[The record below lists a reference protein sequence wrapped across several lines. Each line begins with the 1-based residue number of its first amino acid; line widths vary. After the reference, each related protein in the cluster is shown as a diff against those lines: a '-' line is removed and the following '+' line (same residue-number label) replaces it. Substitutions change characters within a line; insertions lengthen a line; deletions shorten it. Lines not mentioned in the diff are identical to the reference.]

1 MLCVACREP
10 SPAKFCPTICSQAKW
25 EKVYEPREM
34 LCSVLGTSP
43 EESQLKTRTRSSAS
57 QDSCTP
63 HARLMPAQ
71 MMKGMEGL
79 KSHSRATQQRQRFNP
94 NRSLSPFTCCCD
106 KKPAPHLSVD
116 MAEWNPVPLRPY
128 PAHSSQKPLPRPWF
142 LYPLWDLL
150 LLLFCLPQQ
159 GRYGL
164 LTQLLVMEPAF
175 QALSPAQSTHF
186 RLL

>member
-1 MLCVACREP
+1 
-10 SPAKFCPTICSQAKW
+10 
-25 EKVYEPREM
+25 M

-116 MAEWNPVPLRPY
+116 MAEWNPDPLRPY
-128 PAHSSQKPLPRPWF
+128 PAHSSRNPSPGPGSCTLYGTCFCSCSVCHNRDGMAFLLSCLSWSLPSK
-142 LYPLWDLL
+142 L
-150 LLLFCLPQQ
+150 CPQHSLHTS
-159 GRYGL
+159 GSSECR
-164 LTQLLVMEPAF
+164 
-175 QALSPAQSTHF
+175 QALPLILYRQELKHTD
-186 RLL
+186 